1 MNETEAE
8 NKNYMENAREKIL
21 SNVDIVNVI
30 SEYVALKPAGANY
43 SARCPFHNEKTPSF
57 MVSPIKQI
65 FHCFGCGVGGTAIEF
80 IERINGLNYFEAL
93 KFLADKYGIELPKY
107 SQREQKTDS
116 NLIDINTAALRFF
129 KNNLKSNKFAEDY
142 IRKRGL
148 TDDTVVLFGVG
159 YALDKWDALKIHLNQ
174 LGFKDEKIMEA
185 GLIIKRE
192 DGGYYD
198 RFRNRIIFPIFDIS
212 SKPVAFGGRV
222 LEDNADYKY
231 INSPETQIYHK
242 GAMLYGLHLS
252 KKYIMQE
259 NRVLILEGYIDLIT
273 CFQFGIKNVVA
284 TLGTALTATQI
295 KLLSRFTKNMVMIY
309 DGDAAGISAM
319 ARSIEKMLELDV
331 YPDVYVIED
340 DMDPAELLLLKGSD
354 YFLNKLR
361 RPQSFFDFYIDKLI
375 KDTDISTIKGK
386 RFVVQEMVNI
396 LKHIR
401 DNLVLSEYIKKMSEI
416 LIIDYKVLYSEMKK
430 LIKSANLKNR
440 AVENIGNIENEPKES
455 DLKILTKTS
464 NLELKMLAL
473 LIDTNDK
480 NLIDKYRQ
488 LIVLEE
494 LPEPLNLI
502 FKFIFD
508 NDNADLQE
516 LLDYF
521 REAAAVRRILTS
533 ISLIEKERE
542 AVDTETLA
550 NNYMTVYVKR
560 RLDRETKQFAG
571 ILRQNKD
578 LVSSRIDDA
587 ANLLKKHIEEKLER
601 LKFINQKN

>member
-1 MNETEAE
+1 
-8 NKNYMENAREKIL
+8 
-21 SNVDIVNVI
+21 
-30 SEYVALKPAGANY
+30 
-43 SARCPFHNEKTPSF
+43 
-57 MVSPIKQI
+57 
-65 FHCFGCGVGGTAIEF
+65 
-80 IERINGLNYFEAL
+80 
-93 KFLADKYGIELPKY
+93 
-107 SQREQKTDS
+107 
-116 NLIDINTAALRFF
+116 
-129 KNNLKSNKFAEDY
+129 
-142 IRKRGL
+142 
-148 TDDTVVLFGVG
+148 
-159 YALDKWDALKIHLNQ
+159 
-174 LGFKDEKIMEA
+174 
-185 GLIIKRE
+185 
-192 DGGYYD
+192 
-198 RFRNRIIFPIFDIS
+198 
-212 SKPVAFGGRV
+212 
-222 LEDNADYKY
+222 
-231 INSPETQIYHK
+231 
-242 GAMLYGLHLS
+242 MLYGLHLS

>member
-198 RFRNRIIFPIFDIS
+198 RFR
-212 SKPVAFGGRV
+212 
-222 LEDNADYKY
+222 Y
-231 INSPETQIYHK
+231 
-242 GAMLYGLHLS
+242 
-252 KKYIMQE
+252 
-259 NRVLILEGYIDLIT
+259 
-273 CFQFGIKNVVA
+273 
-284 TLGTALTATQI
+284 
-295 KLLSRFTKNMVMIY
+295 
-309 DGDAAGISAM
+309 
-319 ARSIEKMLELDV
+319 
-331 YPDVYVIED
+331 
-340 DMDPAELLLLKGSD
+340 
-354 YFLNKLR
+354 
-361 RPQSFFDFYIDKLI
+361 
-375 KDTDISTIKGK
+375 
-386 RFVVQEMVNI
+386 
-396 LKHIR
+396 
-401 DNLVLSEYIKKMSEI
+401 
-416 LIIDYKVLYSEMKK
+416 
-430 LIKSANLKNR
+430 
-440 AVENIGNIENEPKES
+440 
-455 DLKILTKTS
+455 
-464 NLELKMLAL
+464 
-473 LIDTNDK
+473 
-480 NLIDKYRQ
+480 
-488 LIVLEE
+488 
-494 LPEPLNLI
+494 LI
-502 FKFIFD
+502 F
-508 NDNADLQE
+508 Q
-516 LLDYF
+516 
-521 REAAAVRRILTS
+521 
-533 ISLIEKERE
+533 
-542 AVDTETLA
+542 
-550 NNYMTVYVKR
+550 
-560 RLDRETKQFAG
+560 
-571 ILRQNKD
+571 
-578 LVSSRIDDA
+578 VS
-587 ANLLKKHIEEKLER
+587 
-601 LKFINQKN
+601 Q